1 MNRGLLPGGITI
13 EGEHDA
19 GTQLLPINLQ
29 WTNQLHRA
37 QRIVGDKT
45 TYDFGMFRTERGTA
59 CGNRGVDSGQMHG
72 HHVGIAFDDH
82 HLTFLDNR
90 SLRHINAIQH
100 LVFAVQRRIRRI
112 DVFRA
117 DRIVLIQFACAKTKR
132 TTGRI
137 ANRPCYAATK
147 IVVHPMLS
155 LASQSRV
162 QHLLLR
168 EAFAGQVPNQI
179 VPTLRSVSTTETLA
193 IGLAEVTTIKQF
205 TCGERV
211 FGHQLRYEKLLRG
224 LIGFQQASTF

>member
-1 MNRGLLPGGITI
+1 MRESRPSAGITI

-82 HLTFLDNR
+82 HLTFLDDR

-117 DRIVLIQFACAKTKR
+117 DRIVLI
-132 TTGRI
+132 
-137 ANRPCYAATK
+137 
-147 IVVHPMLS
+147 
-155 LASQSRV
+155 
-162 QHLLLR
+162 
-168 EAFAGQVPNQI
+168 
-179 VPTLRSVSTTETLA
+179 
-193 IGLAEVTTIKQF
+193 
-205 TCGERV
+205 
-211 FGHQLRYEKLLRG
+211 
-224 LIGFQQASTF
+224 